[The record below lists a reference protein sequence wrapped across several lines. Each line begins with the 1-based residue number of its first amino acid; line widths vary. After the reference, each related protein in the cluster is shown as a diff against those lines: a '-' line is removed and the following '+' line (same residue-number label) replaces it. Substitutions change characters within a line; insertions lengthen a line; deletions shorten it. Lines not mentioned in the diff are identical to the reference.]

1 MLTRYSYANIVVE
14 EMMVHCGETP
24 VVASQRQWKV
34 FFASG
39 GGSKRAAPLKKALD
53 SLTHSTG
60 STEPIDLRWWE
71 KQTMKLCSSVLRIFC
86 QIACCGLILF
96 IFLFLPSGMGPTA
109 PPMRVVV

>member
-1 MLTRYSYANIVVE
+1 MLTRYLYREVPTGRRELLSL
-14 EMMVHCGETP
+14 
-24 VVASQRQWKV
+24 RQWKV

-71 KQTMKLCSSVLRIFC
+71 KQTMKLCSSVLRIFR
-86 QIACCGLILF
+86 QIACRGLILF